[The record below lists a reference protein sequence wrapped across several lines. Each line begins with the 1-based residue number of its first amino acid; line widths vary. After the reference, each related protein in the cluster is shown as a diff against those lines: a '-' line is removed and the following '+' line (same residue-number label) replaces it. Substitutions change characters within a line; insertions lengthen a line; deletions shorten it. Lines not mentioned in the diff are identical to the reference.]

1 LPAAVLVSI
10 SCSVALREAPQPSQ
24 PDNVLQVSNAPGQ
37 PVDAGHHQD
46 VALTEEI
53 QEVRSS
59 SRPAVVVPLR
69 FSDQMISQRAAR
81 RAFSCSSRFWSVVL
95 TRAKRYGHVGSS
107 SVACRLKTE

>member
-37 PVDAGHHQD
+37 PVDAGDHQD

-59 SRPAVVVPLR
+59 SRPAVVAPR
-69 FSDQMISQRAAR
+69 FSDQMISQPAAR
-81 RAFSCSSRFWSVVL
+81 RAFSCSLRFRSVVL
-95 TRAKRYGHVGSS
+95 TRA
-107 SVACRLKTE
+107 